1 MYLILLFGLDYLKE
15 IPLIKDFDN
24 KLGMQEVE
32 YWIYKSSLMSLLF
45 LELLTDVDHDEDFHK
60 I

>member
-32 YWIYKSSLMSLLF
+32 YWIYKSSLMSPFF